1 MSNTRMLWRI
11 AGTAGL
17 LTTLLLIAGLVYGI
31 KTVLVPQGETL
42 ESAVPS
48 ASAAPERRD
57 KLQILALGDSLTRG
71 VGDDDAEGY
80 VGKVKKLLENKTEK
94 PVFVWNY
101 AVSGAATTEMLADI
115 TKPAAQDYIAQADII
130 LFTIGGNDLNRV
142 ATQIARFTG
151 ASTPAP
157 AVSPAA
163 GIASAAP
170 ASEGSASPGT
180 AALPGDISFD
190 YAALA
195 KEFPSS
201 INRLETIIDK
211 LATANPKAQIVY
223 VGLYHPFAEF
233 DPERQAA
240 EWIGRWNNAAFVA
253 SNRHSNVT
261 VVPTYDLFQ
270 NFGQELLYTDHF
282 HPNTAAYE
290 EIAARVAQVI
300 RTGG

>member
-1 MSNTRMLWRI
+1 MSNTRVLWRI

-17 LTTLLLIAGLVYGI
+17 LTTLVLAAGLVYGI
-31 KTVLVPQGETL
+31 KTVLYPRGETP
-42 ESAVPS
+42 ESS
-48 ASAAPERRD
+48 AGTSTPAPDHQD

-80 VGKVKKLLENKTEK
+80 VGKVKKQLEEKTGK
-94 PVFVWNY
+94 PVYVWNY
-101 AVSGAATTEMLADI
+101 AVSGATTTDMLTDI
-115 TKPAAQDYIAQADII
+115 AKPTAQDYIAQADII
-130 LFTIGGNDLNRV
+130 LFTIGGNDLNRI
-142 ATQIARFTG
+142 ATRIVGFNG
-151 ASTPAP
+151 ASSPAP
-157 AVSPAA
+157 AASPAGNATSQA
-163 GIASAAP
+163 G
-170 ASEGSASPGT
+170 GT
-180 AALPGDISFD
+180 SLPGDISFD

-195 KEFPSS
+195 QEFPGS
-201 INRLETIIDK
+201 ITRLETIIDK
-211 LATANPKAQIVY
+211 LAAANPKAQIVY

-253 SNRHSNVT
+253 ANRHSNVT

-270 NFGQELLYTDHF
+270 NFGRSMLYTDLF
-282 HPNTAAYE
+282 HPNTAAYA

>member
-1 MSNTRMLWRI
+1 MSNTRVLWRI

-17 LTTLLLIAGLVYGI
+17 LATLVLTAGLVYGI
-31 KTVLVPQGETL
+31 RTVLVPQGETL
-42 ESAVPS
+42 ESAAPS
-48 ASAAPERRD
+48 ASTAPTGQN

-80 VGKVKKLLENKTEK
+80 VGKLKKLLAEKAGK

-101 AVSGAATTEMLADI
+101 AVSGATSTDMLADI
-115 TKPAAQDYIAQADII
+115 AKPTAQDYISQADII

-142 ATQIARFTG
+142 ATQVTGLTG

-163 GIASAAP
+163 GTATTDA
-170 ASEGSASPGT
+170 

-211 LATANPKAQIVY
+211 LAAANPKAQIVY

-253 SNRHSNVT
+253 ANRHSNVT

-282 HPNTAAYE
+282 HPNTTAYE
-290 EIAARVAQVI
+290 QIAARVAQVI

>member
-11 AGTAGL
+11 AGTTGL
-17 LTTLLLIAGLVYGI
+17 LATIVLAAGLVYGI
-31 KTVLVPQGETL
+31 RTVLYPQGETL

-48 ASAAPERRD
+48 APVASGTPN

-80 VGKVKKLLENKTEK
+80 VGKVKKLLADKTSK
-94 PVFVWNY
+94 PVFLWNY
-101 AVSGAATTEMLADI
+101 AVNGATTTDLLAEI
-115 TKPAAQDYIAQADII
+115 GKPTAQDYITQADI
-130 LFTIGGNDLNRV
+130 
-142 ATQIARFTG
+142 TG
-151 ASTPAP
+151 MTGAASTPTP

-163 GIASAAP
+163 SSTPSGA
-170 ASEGSASPGT
+170 T
-180 AALPGDISFD
+180 ALPGDISFD

-201 INRLETIIDK
+201 INRLETIIDR
-211 LATANPKAQIVY
+211 LAAANPKAQIVY

-253 SNRHSNVT
+253 ANRHPNVT